1 CPLLLTSVAKALH
14 HNSVILGIITPLHK
28 QRPHVI
34 LRNLFAVDVECLDPY
49 PVRNA
54 VEVGQITAYADVSYE
69 HLVVQFLFVALV
81 AHLNVP
87 PPCVVGSMPLSA
99 AGEGKPPSP
108 GPDLPGA
115 GPSGRPCQPP
125 LEDFDYLV
133 PPDEHRRP
141 IQKPNLVLSV
151 LEVL

>member
-1 CPLLLTSVAKALH
+1 MSPVSGSTLARKMVVSCPHREQFTHRGAPRSVKTATGTSWPYWLRSIPRYSAAVTRRAVCL
-14 HNSVILGIITPLHK
+14 VISSTS
-28 QRPHVI
+28 QD
-34 LRNLFAVDVECLDPY
+34 DV
-49 PVRNA
+49 RA
-54 VEVGQITAYADVSYE
+54 S
-69 HLVVQFLFVALV
+69 
-81 AHLNVP
+81 
-87 PPCVVGSMPLSA
+87 PLSA

-141 IQKPNLVLSV
+141 IQKPN
-151 LEVL
+151 